1 MAITNM
7 IEKIAV
13 ARIAD
18 CEIKVYVAGTATTLI
33 DIAEVSDV
41 KASIVY
47 NSAEARGDGATF
59 AVSSKMDKG
68 DISFGSMCISAAL
81 LSALTGG
88 TVSTPSA
95 TTETSSFKVSDLA
108 PYFSFEVQA
117 TDITGLETVDATNGL
132 PADIHVKFPKC
143 KIVGNIDNIL
153 PPVDGFATIAV
164 KVVAIAD
171 STGELF
177 SYVKNAT
184 VTAIA

>member
-1 MAITNM
+1 VAITNL

-33 DIAEVSDV
+33 DIAEVAGV
-41 KASIVY
+41 KASIAWDA
-47 NSAEARGDGATF
+47 AEAKGDGSVF
-59 AVSSKMDKG
+59 AVSSKMQKATIDF
-68 DISFGSMCISAAL
+68 DSMCLSSAL

-95 TTETSSFKVSDLA
+95 TTETSSFKVTDIP
-108 PYFSFEVQA
+108 PYFSFEVQS
-117 TDITGLETVDATNGL
+117 TDITGLEAVDATNGL
-132 PADIHVKFPKC
+132 PGDIHVKFPKC
-143 KIVGNIDNIL
+143 KITAIDSLL
-153 PPVDGFATIAV
+153 PTVDGFATVSV
-164 KVVAIAD
+164 KCTAIPD

-177 SYVKNAT
+177 NLVKNTT

>member
-18 CEIKVYVAGTATTLI
+18 CEIKVYVAGTATTLV

-41 KASIVY
+41 KASVSW
-47 NSAEARGDGATF
+47 NSAEARGDGSTF
-59 AVSSKMDKG
+59 AVSSKLDKA
-68 DISFGSMCISAAL
+68 DITFGSMCLSASL
-81 LSALTGG
+81 LSALTGD

-95 TTETSSFKVSDLA
+95 TTETSNFNVASVP
-108 PYFSFEVQA
+108 PYFSFEIQS

-132 PADIHVKFPKC
+132 PADIHVNFGKC
-143 KIVGNIDNIL
+143 KITAIDNIL
-153 PPVDGFATIAV
+153 PEVEGFATISV
-164 KVVAIAD
+164 KCVAIPD
-171 STGELF
+171 STGLLF
-177 SYVKNAT
+177 KFVKNVA

>member
-13 ARIAD
+13 ARISD

-33 DIAEVSDV
+33 DIAEVSEV
-41 KASIVY
+41 KAKVSW
-47 NSAEARGDGATF
+47 NSAEARGDGSTF
-59 AVSSKMDKG
+59 AVSSKMDKAEV
-68 DISFGSMCISAAL
+68 DFGSMCLSAAL

-95 TTETSSFKVSDLA
+95 TTETSSFKVSDVT
-108 PYFSFEVQA
+108 PYFSFEIQS

-143 KIVGNIDNIL
+143 KITSIDDLL
-153 PPVDGFATIAV
+153 PTVDGFATIAV
-164 KVVAIAD
+164 KCVAIPD

-177 SYVKNAT
+177 AFVKNAT
-184 VTAIA
+184 ATAIA

>member
-13 ARIAD
+13 ARISD
-18 CEIKVYVAGTATTLI
+18 CEIKVYVAGTATTLV

-41 KASIVY
+41 KAKVAW
-47 NSAEARGDGATF
+47 NAAEGSGDGSVF
-59 AVSSKMDKG
+59 AVSSKMSKAE
-68 DISFGSMCISAAL
+68 IEFGSMCISAAL

-88 TVSTPSA
+88 TLSTPSA
-95 TTETSSFKVSDLA
+95 TTETSSFKVSDVP
-108 PYFSFEVQA
+108 PYFSFEIQS

-132 PADIHVKFPKC
+132 PADVHIKFPKC
-143 KIVGNIDNIL
+143 KISSIDDIL

-164 KVVAIAD
+164 KCVAIPD

-177 SYVKNAT
+177 SFVKNVAA
-184 VTAIA
+184 TAIA